1 MVNKKEITNVLS
13 LYETEQYSKEAKDN
27 LKTQVSTINTR
38 HVPEFSLAGF
48 LSGVIKGLTPWF
60 FVLSFV
66 YLVVVFVITSN
77 SQSAISPLIACIMTP
92 FLAVSSVGCIYLS
105 SSSPQFLEV
114 ESACLYKPESVFAG
128 RLVLCGIYDLVVVC
142 IGSLLSETIFYTVTL
157 SLIAFLI
164 SATAVLSM
172 CSMFNVKAVIGLSAG
187 MVFVFVGFVVSQSEI
202 TTQVQSFLFN
212 LPPVSITL
220 VLFLLILS
228 ALFIGFIAIKN
239 FNFERLVKMYET

>member
-1 MVNKKEITNVLS
+1 MVVKKEITDVLS
-13 LYETEQYSKEAKDN
+13 LYETEQYSNVAKDK
-27 LKTQVSTINTR
+27 LKIQVTTFNTR

-60 FVLSFV
+60 FVLSLI

-92 FLAVSSVGCIYLS
+92 LLAVGSVGCIYF
-105 SSSPQFLEV
+105 SSSPSFLEM

-128 RLVLCGIYDLVVVC
+128 RLVLCGIYDLAVVC
-142 IGSLLSETIFYTVTL
+142 IGSLISETIFYTVTL
-157 SLIAFLI
+157 SLIVFLI

-172 CSMFNVKAVIGLSAG
+172 CSMFNVKTVIGLSAG
-187 MVFVFVGFVVSQSEI
+187 MVFVFIGSVVSQSEI
-202 TTQVQSFLFN
+202 TTRVQSFLFN
-212 LPPVSITL
+212 LSPVIIIIM
-220 VLFLLILS
+220 LFVLILS
-228 ALFIGFIAIKN
+228 VLLIGFIAVKN